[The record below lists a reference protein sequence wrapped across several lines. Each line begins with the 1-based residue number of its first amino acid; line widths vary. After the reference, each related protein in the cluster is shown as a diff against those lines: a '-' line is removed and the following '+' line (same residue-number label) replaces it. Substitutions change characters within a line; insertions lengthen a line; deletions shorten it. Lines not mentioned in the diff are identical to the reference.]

1 MKKTIMIIL
10 KVLLIAIVSV
20 ISLVLLVL
28 IGLNVAKFFIY
39 SDYYSIKSN
48 ICTNP
53 GLNDGFVCQ
62 GIAVSEENDV
72 ILVCGY
78 MKDKSNSRIYV
89 TDFESKSYYVE
100 LTRDGEKYTGHAG
113 GLAIT
118 GDTVYLA
125 NAKKIY
131 SFPLKSVFD
140 ASDGGV
146 VDIGSGTKV
155 NTNASF
161 VYTDEEYLYVGEF
174 HDGGKYVIEGHE
186 HNTAEGTHYAIC
198 TKYALTDLSTPL
210 AVYTLRNNVQGIC
223 FTPDG
228 KIVLSTSYGLT
239 NTIYY
244 VYNSDD
250 LTDSGKT
257 FDGAPVYYLD
267 KLEKEIQGPAMGED
281 LDYYDGKIIT
291 LTESAS
297 DKYIFGKF
305 FGATKIVSLEI
316 D

>member
-1 MKKTIMIIL
+1 MKKAFRILGKSIMFII
-10 KVLLIAIVSV
+10 IGI
-20 ISLVLLVL
+20 
-28 IGLNVAKFFIY
+28 IGLFLLTLLGLNIAKYFVY
-39 SDYYSIKSN
+39 SEYYSIKTN
-48 ICTNP
+48 ICKNP

-62 GIAVSEENDV
+62 GIAVSEENEV

-89 TDFESKSYYVE
+89 TDFESNSYYVE
-100 LTRDGEKYTGHAG
+100 LTREGEKYTGHAG

-118 GDTVYLA
+118 GDTVYIA

-131 SFPLKSVFD
+131 SLSLKDVLAAKNGD
-140 ASDGGV
+140 V
-146 VDIGSGTKV
+146 IDIGGGIKV

-186 HNTAEGTHYAIC
+186 NETSEGTHHAIC
-198 TKYALTDLSTPL
+198 TKYALSDLETPV
-210 AVYTLRNNVQGIC
+210 AVYTLRNNVQGVC

-228 KIVLSTSYGLT
+228 KVVLSTSYGLT
-239 NTIYY
+239 DTIYY
-244 VYNSDD
+244 VYD
-250 LTDSGKT
+250 LNKATDSGLV

-267 KLEKEIQGPAMGED
+267 NLEKEIHGPAMGED

-297 DKYIFGKF
+297 NKYIFGKF
-305 FGATKIVSLEI
+305 FGATKIVALDI

>member
-1 MKKTIMIIL
+1 MKKIF
-10 KVLLIAIVSV
+10 LIAGKTAMFT
-20 ISLVLLVL
+20 LLGTIAL
-28 IGLNVAKFFIY
+28 ILLAIIGLNIAKCFIY
-39 SDYYSIKSN
+39 GEYYSIKTN
-48 ICTNP
+48 VCKNP
-53 GLNDGFVCQ
+53 GLNDGFICQ
-62 GIAVSEENDV
+62 GIAVSEENNV

-89 TDFESKSYYVE
+89 TDFDSNSYYVE

-118 GDTVYLA
+118 GDTVYIA

-131 SFPLKSVFD
+131 SFPLENVLNANNGD
-140 ASDGGV
+140 I
-146 VDIGSGTKV
+146 VDIGLGTKV

-161 VYTDEEYLYVGEF
+161 VYTDEEFLYVGEF
-174 HDGGKYVIEGHE
+174 HDGGKYVIENHE
-186 HNTAEGTHYAIC
+186 NETAEGIHYAIC
-198 TKYALTDLSTPL
+198 TKYALSDLETPV

-223 FTPDG
+223 FTPNG
-228 KIVLSTSYGLT
+228 KVVLSTSYGLT
-239 NTIYY
+239 DTVYYIY
-244 VYNSDD
+244 D
-250 LTDSGKT
+250 LDSIADSGIT

-267 KLEKEIQGPAMGED
+267 NLEKEIHGPAMGED

-297 DKYIFGKF
+297 TKYIFGKL
-305 FGATKIVSLEI
+305 FGATKIVSLDI